1 MKSIK
6 NIYKI
11 GYGPSSSHTM
21 GPAFAT
27 SRFMTENPEAD
38 FIKVILYGSLAKTGK
53 GHGTDR
59 AIIQT
64 LADIPYE
71 LVWDLESETPLHPN
85 TLEFIAFKDEKEIAR
100 KQFYSIGGGEI
111 KAQGD
116 LQSAY
121 NKVYEEKSFSEIAA
135 LCKAKNVRLSDYVF
149 EREDKDLKKYLI
161 SVWQTM
167 QNEISEGLSKTGIL
181 PGGIEVERKA
191 QFLHSQRHIDESPQT
206 KENRLVCSY
215 AFAASEQNADCG
227 VIVTAPTCGSCG
239 VLPAV
244 LKYMQEK
251 NNFSDDDILRALA
264 VAGLIGNLV
273 STNASISGA
282 ECGCQAE
289 IGTACSMAAA
299 ALCELFYMGIDQI
312 EYAAEVAM
320 EHHLG
325 LTCDPVCGLVQIPCI
340 ERNAVAAMRAINAL
354 SLANFLSGSRKISF
368 DTVIETMYHTGKDLS
383 HLYRETSEGGLAKLY
398 KK

>member
-111 KAQGD
+111 KAQD
-116 LQSAY
+116 DSQSAY

-149 EREDKDLKKYLI
+149 EREDKDFKKYLL
-161 SVWQTM
+161 SVWQD
-167 QNEISEGLSKTGIL
+167 
-181 PGGIEVERKA
+181 RK
-191 QFLHSQRHIDESPQT
+191 S
-206 KENRLVCSY
+206 V
-215 AFAASEQNADCG
+215 
-227 VIVTAPTCGSCG
+227 V
-239 VLPAV
+239 
-244 LKYMQEK
+244 
-251 NNFSDDDILRALA
+251 
-264 VAGLIGNLV
+264 
-273 STNASISGA
+273 
-282 ECGCQAE
+282 
-289 IGTACSMAAA
+289 
-299 ALCELFYMGIDQI
+299 
-312 EYAAEVAM
+312 
-320 EHHLG
+320 
-325 LTCDPVCGLVQIPCI
+325 
-340 ERNAVAAMRAINAL
+340 
-354 SLANFLSGSRKISF
+354 
-368 DTVIETMYHTGKDLS
+368 
-383 HLYRETSEGGLAKLY
+383 
-398 KK
+398 